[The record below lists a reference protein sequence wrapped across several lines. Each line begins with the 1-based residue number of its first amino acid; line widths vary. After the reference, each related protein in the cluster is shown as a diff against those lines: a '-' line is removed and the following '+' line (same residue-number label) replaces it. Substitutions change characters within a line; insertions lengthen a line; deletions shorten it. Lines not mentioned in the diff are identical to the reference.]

1 MYTLRFNSKRCVDCG
16 NCESI
21 LGNLHKRV
29 LFNKL
34 IICDEE
40 YIGIKDLIDKTI
52 SKCFLDAI
60 TLMHEEEGPDEYH

>member
-1 MYTLRFNSKRCVDCG
+1 MYILSFNRKRCVGCG

-21 LGNLHKRV
+21 LGSLHKRI

-34 IICDEE
+34 TIRDEE
-40 YIGIKDLIDKTI
+40 YNSIKGLIDKTI

-60 TLMHEEEGPDEYH
+60 TLIHEEGGPEGCH